1 MSAYLASY
9 VGIALSI
16 RTLSRYL
23 SIVEIAALRSVGSLA
38 IAAAIVWASGMGRLA
53 FSRVTLRDDITRSV
67 LHMAGTLALI
77 WSVAHL
83 PLSVVAT
90 IEFSGPLVAA
100 ALVFLATRRRPE
112 AVPAIGLAIIAIGLV
127 LLLTRFDAIANPDI
141 GVALGAVAALTTTNL
156 MLAKLAARRAT
167 ITIILVMHA
176 IQLPLYLLLWATL
189 PEAWSPS
196 PSPERGDVL
205 PVAEL
210 LLIAGAALALI
221 VGGFVTQ
228 AALANASRHGTPLQL
243 CAADALRVPLIT
255 LAAYLLLTEAPPDE
269 LLLPGLWVLC
279 GVIVTALPRRGER
292 GKVVAP
298 GG

>member
-112 AVPAIGLAIIAIGLV
+112 AVPAIGLAILAIGLA

-141 GVALGAVAALTTTNL
+141 GVALGAVAALTATNL

-196 PSPERGDVL
+196 PSPERGDVP
-205 PVAEL
+205 PVTEL

-255 LAAYLLLTEAPPDE
+255 LAAYLLLAEAPPDE

-279 GVIVTALPRRGER
+279 GVIVTTLPRRGER